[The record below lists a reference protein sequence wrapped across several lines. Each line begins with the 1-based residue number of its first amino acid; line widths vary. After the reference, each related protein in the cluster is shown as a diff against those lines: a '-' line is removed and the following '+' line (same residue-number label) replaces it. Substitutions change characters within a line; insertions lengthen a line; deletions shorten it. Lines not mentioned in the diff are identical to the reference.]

1 MVNDAL
7 SARQTAANNA
17 AILVQQKLEAYA
29 KAGKEIDDELIIQS
43 FDNIANHIIEWI
55 LKGIQKEPDNPY
67 IVVYINK
74 GKYDP
79 DDEKYKDFFE
89 KNGFKKSPQ
98 GGWNKRIR
106 QQDYNKWLN
115 EEKDGKKINDWITRA
130 FKIKTQ
136 IADVQEDGK

>member
-1 MVNDAL
+1 MDPK
-7 SARQTAANNA
+7 TAKQ
-17 AILVQQKLEAYA
+17 VW
-29 KAGKEIDDELIIQS
+29 KELADFIHDWLLQDME
-43 FDNIANHIIEWI
+43 
-55 LKGIQKEPDNPY
+55 KEQDNPY

-115 EEKDGKKINDWITRA
+115 EEKDGKKINEWITRA
-130 FKIKTQ
+130 FKVKTQ

>member
-1 MVNDAL
+1 VNEHL

-17 AILVQQKLEAYA
+17 TPLAQQVLDAYEKVDAETAKQVWKELADFIHEWLLQDMKKELE
-29 KAGKEIDDELIIQS
+29 
-43 FDNIANHIIEWI
+43 
-55 LKGIQKEPDNPY
+55 NPY

-98 GGWNKRIR
+98 GGWHKRIR
-106 QQDYNKWLN
+106 QQEYNKWLN
-115 EEKDGKKINDWITRA
+115 EEKDGKKINDWILRA
-130 FKIKTQ
+130 FEVKTQ
-136 IADVQEDGK
+136 IADVQEGEK